1 MLPAIHFTRLDG
13 VAMKNSPLPSFYLNL
28 VEPELKS
35 SAYSGCLT
43 KSHAATLVLCKKNRQ
58 CVKPLIY
65 KGNSIFDLCE
75 YRKSTVSVMYIRHK
89 YS

>member
-13 VAMKNSPLPSFYLNL
+13 IAMKNSPLPSFYLNL

-43 KSHAATLVLCKKNRQ
+43 KSHTATLVL
-58 CVKPLIY
+58 
-65 KGNSIFDLCE
+65 
-75 YRKSTVSVMYIRHK
+75 
-89 YS
+89 